1 MEFHTF
7 TAIGEE
13 LNSLR
18 ARVAALEPTPEPE
31 PEPIP
36 EPTPEPASEVPDETP
51 EVS

>member
-36 EPTPEPASEVPDETP
+36 EPTPEPAPEVPAETP